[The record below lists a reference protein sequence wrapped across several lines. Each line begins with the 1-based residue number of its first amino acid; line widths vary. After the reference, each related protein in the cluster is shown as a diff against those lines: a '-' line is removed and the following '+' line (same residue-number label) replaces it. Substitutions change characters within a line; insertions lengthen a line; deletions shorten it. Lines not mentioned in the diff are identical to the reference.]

1 MAVPVRPRLAVQV
14 RRLVEPSYLYQVVGI
29 GAGFGVEDAGGVEF
43 LDLDA
48 SGTMDDAL
56 GVDDDTDMGD
66 VGLAVGY
73 WLLAIGGWLVV
84 IKEGKVTGLREG
96 EVGDGFALRGLLGSV
111 TQQLF
116 AEEGEDDLGETGAVH
131 SHGVLPAP

>member
-1 MAVPVRPRLAVQV
+1 
-14 RRLVEPSYLYQVVGI
+14 LYQVVGI

-56 GVDDDTDMGD
+56 GVDDDADMGD

-84 IKEGKVTGLREG
+84 IEEG
-96 EVGDGFALRGLLGSV
+96 EVAGLRVGQIGDGFALYGLLGSV
-111 TQQLF
+111 AQQVL
-116 AEEGEDDLGETGAVH
+116 AEEGEDDLREAGAVH
-131 SHGVLPAP
+131 A